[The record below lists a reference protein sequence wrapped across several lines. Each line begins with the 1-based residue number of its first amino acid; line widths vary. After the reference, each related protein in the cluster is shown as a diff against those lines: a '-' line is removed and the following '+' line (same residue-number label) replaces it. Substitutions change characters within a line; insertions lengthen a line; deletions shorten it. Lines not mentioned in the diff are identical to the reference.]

1 MVFYRFVFGFVI
13 ILIFLKLSILIE
25 FNQSLSFMIGTND
38 VTVLAKKFA
47 KSLRSPQM
55 CGVVFRCDFVGSMR
69 SLTNEAFVRDTIH
82 RRE

>member
-1 MVFYRFVFGFVI
+1 M
-13 ILIFLKLSILIE
+13 FLKLLILIE
-25 FNQSLSFMIGTND
+25 FNQSPYFVIGTDD

-55 CGVVFRCDFVGSMR
+55 CEVVFHCDFVGSMR
-69 SLTNEAFVRDTIH
+69 SLTNEAFVRGTIH